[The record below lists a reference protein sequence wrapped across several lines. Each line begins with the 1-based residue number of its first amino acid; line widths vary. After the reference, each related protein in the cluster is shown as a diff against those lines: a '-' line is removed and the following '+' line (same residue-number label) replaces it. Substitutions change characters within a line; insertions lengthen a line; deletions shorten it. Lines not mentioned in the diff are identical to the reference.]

1 MSDRRKVLPQ
11 YVMPKRGLTAFAGR
25 VASRE
30 RGATTTRLVR
40 WFVRKYGVDM
50 SEAAVSDIAA
60 YRSFNDF
67 FTRALKVGAR
77 PIAAAD
83 LICPVDGAI
92 SQFGRIEQ
100 DQILQAKGHRYST
113 TALVGGDHDL
123 AARFHD
129 GSFATLYLSPKDY
142 HRIHMPCDGTLTRM
156 IHVPGA
162 LFSVNPQTARGV
174 PGLFARNERVVCVF
188 DSAAVGTFVL
198 TLVGATIV
206 GSMATV
212 WHGAVRLPRL
222 RRVREWHYAAGAVTL
237 KKGEE
242 MGRFMLG
249 STVVMLFPERDLHF
263 DPSWQPGG
271 PVRLGEPMAGL
282 AKAG

>member
-11 YVMPKRGLTAFAGR
+11 YVLPKRGLTAFAGR

-40 WFVRKYGVDM
+40 WFVRKYGVDL
-50 SEAAVSDIAA
+50 SEAVESDAAA
-60 YRSFNDF
+60 YASFNDF
-67 FTRALKVGAR
+67 FTRALKTGAR
-77 PIAAAD
+77 PIADAD
-83 LICPVDGAI
+83 LVSPVDGTI
-92 SQFGRIEQ
+92 SQFGRIEH

-113 TALVGGDHDL
+113 TALVGGDHAL
-123 AARFHD
+123 AGRFHD

-142 HRIHMPCDGTLTRM
+142 HRIHMPCDGTLARM
-156 IHVPGA
+156 IHVPGS
-162 LFSVNPQTARGV
+162 LFSVNPTTARGV

-188 DSAAVGTFVL
+188 ESERVGIFVV

-212 WHGAVRLPRL
+212 WHGAVNPPRV
-222 RRVREWHYAAGAVTL
+222 RRVREWHYPERAVTL

-249 STVVMLFPERDLHF
+249 STVVLLFPKHDLRF
-263 DPSWQPGG
+263 NPAWQAGG
-271 PVRLGEPMAGL
+271 PVRLGEPMAELG
-282 AKAG
+282 

>member
-1 MSDRRKVLPQ
+1 VSDRRKVLPQ
-11 YVMPKRGLTAFAGR
+11 YVLPKRGLTAFAGH

-50 SEAAVSDIAA
+50 SEAANPDIAA
-60 YRSFNDF
+60 YASFNDF
-67 FTRALKVGAR
+67 FTRALKPLAR
-77 PIAAAD
+77 PIAPAA
-83 LICPVDGAI
+83 LVSPVDGTI
-92 SQFGRIEQ
+92 SQFGAIEH
-100 DQILQAKGHRYST
+100 DQIVQAKGHRYST
-113 TALVGGDHDL
+113 TALVGGDGTL
-123 AARFHD
+123 AERFHD

-142 HRIHMPCDGTLTRM
+142 HRIHMPCDGVLRRM

-162 LFSVNPQTARGV
+162 LFSVNPLTARGV

-188 DSAAVGTFVL
+188 ESADLGSFVL
-198 TLVGATIV
+198 VLVGATIV

-212 WHGAVRLPRL
+212 WHGAVNTPRV
-222 RRVREWHYAAGAVTL
+222 RRVREWHYNDAEIAL

-249 STVVMLFPERDLHF
+249 STVVLLFGRSAGLRF
-263 DPSWQPGG
+263 DAAWQPGG
-271 PVRLGEPMAGL
+271 AIRLGQAMAETR
-282 AKAG
+282 